1 MTLSRNPGPPYEDLI
16 CPWQQPP
23 RKTYVFTNA
32 NLIDSAAGKVIL
44 DATVRISDGRIEEIH
59 QGPTTL
65 AIKNDVHQVDLQ
77 GKYLSPGLIDCH
89 VHLAAVAGES
99 TYEEMKALSPAQVLL
114 RQPYACNAMLN
125 RGFTS
130 VRDCGGATVAMKQAI
145 EQGLYP
151 GPRLFIA
158 GHALSQSGG
167 HGDGRKQH
175 DPHEYCGGSI
185 STYHRIVDG
194 VEQCLK
200 FSREEFR
207 QGADFI
213 KIMGGGG
220 VASPSDAIEH
230 VQFTVDEVKAIVTV
244 AKNVG
249 SYVTAHAYTP
259 EAILQAIRQG
269 VRGIEHGNLIDEETV
284 KEMVQ
289 RNTYLTP
296 TLVTYATFAREEY
309 AEKFLSKTSEAKNKE
324 VLYSGLKA
332 LKLATDA
339 GVKVCFGTD
348 LLGPLQFAQTNEFSI
363 RSKVISSVDIFKSA
377 TVTAAEL
384 LNRPDF
390 LGQIKPGYAADLLV
404 LDTNPLE
411 DITSLDRPEEHLL
424 AVVKDGRVV
433 TSKIA
438 GLE

>member
-1 MTLSRNPGPPYEDLI
+1 MTLSREIGPPFEDLVR
-16 CPWQQPP
+16 PWQQLP
-23 RKTYVFTNA
+23 RKTYILTNA
-32 NLIDSAAGKVIL
+32 NLVDSAAGKIIPNS
-44 DATVRISDGRIEEIH
+44 TVYISDGKIRE
-59 QGPTTL
+59 
-65 AIKNDVHQVDLQ
+65 
-77 GKYLSPGLIDCH
+77 
-89 VHLAAVAGES
+89 
-99 TYEEMKALSPAQVLL
+99 
-114 RQPYACNAMLN
+114 PYACNAMLN

-130 VRDCGGATVAMKQAI
+130 VRDCGCATLAMKQAI
-145 EQGLYP
+145 EQGLFP

-167 HGDGRKQH
+167 HGDGRRQH
-175 DPHEYCGGSI
+175 DCHEYCGGSI

-230 VQFTVDEVKAIVTV
+230 VQFTVEEVRAIVTV
-244 AKNVG
+244 ANNVG

-259 EAILQAIRQG
+259 QSILQAIREG
-269 VRGIEHGNLIDEETV
+269 VRGIEHGNLINEETV

-289 RNTYLTP
+289 RNVYLTP
-296 TLVTYATFAREEY
+296 TLVTYDAFAREEY
-309 AEKFLSKTSEAKNKE
+309 AGKFLSRTSEAKNRE
-324 VLYSGLKA
+324 VLHSGLKA
-332 LKLATDA
+332 LKMATDA

-363 RSKVISSVDIFKSA
+363 RSRVISSTDIFKSA

-384 LNRPDF
+384 LQQPEF
-390 LGQIKPGYAADLLV
+390 LGQIKLGFAADLLV
-404 LDTNPLE
+404 LESNPLE
-411 DITSLDRPEEHLL
+411 DITSLDRPQENLL
-424 AVVKDGRVV
+424 AVIKDGRVV
-433 TSKIA
+433 SSRVAQPLRTSKPHGCIK
-438 GLE
+438 GLQ